1 MRKEI
6 IFVIITSILFGAIIA
21 FGVWR
26 ANTALRN
33 DSNNLAITST
43 LDNSEDEH
51 IQGELGLTIA
61 KPSQDD
67 VVTESPITISGITMP
82 NSWVV
87 LSTEDE
93 DYIIQSD
100 NKGLFESKIEL
111 VGGINQVTTTVFDEN
126 GNSINKTLRV
136 IYSSEFADV
145 LKESVNN

>member
-6 IFVIITSILFGAIIA
+6 IFVIIASILFGAIIA

-33 DSNNLAITST
+33 DSSDLAITST
-43 LDNSEDEH
+43 LDDSEDEH
-51 IQGELGLTIA
+51 IQSELGLTIA

-82 NSWVV
+82 DSWVV
-87 LSTEDE
+87 LSTEDK

-100 NKGLFESKIEL
+100 NKGLFESEIDL
-111 VGGINQVTTTVFDEN
+111 VGGINQITTTVFDEN

-136 IYSSEFADV
+136 IYSSEFADA
-145 LKESVNN
+145 LKKSGNN

>member
-6 IFVIITSILFGAIIA
+6 IFVIIASILFGAIIA

-33 DSNNLAITST
+33 NSNDLAITST
-43 LDNSEDEH
+43 LDGSEDEH
-51 IQGELGLTIA
+51 IQSELGLTIA

-100 NKGLFESKIEL
+100 NTGLFQSEVDL
-111 VGGINQVTTTVFDEN
+111 VGGINQITTTVFDEN

-145 LKESVNN
+145 LKESANN